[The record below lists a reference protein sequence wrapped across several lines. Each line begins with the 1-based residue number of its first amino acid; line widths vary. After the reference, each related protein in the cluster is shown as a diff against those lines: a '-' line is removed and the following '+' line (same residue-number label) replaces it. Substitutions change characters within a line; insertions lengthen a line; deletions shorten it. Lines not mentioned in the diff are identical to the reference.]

1 MNSKTDA
8 DNKSISKEIF
18 FPNDEIG
25 VSGKIGDGVFKKEDK
40 IMSIWNKV
48 KELSLKIKEYF
59 KRIGEWI
66 VKQYSKFLPK

>member
-1 MNSKTDA
+1 
-8 DNKSISKEIF
+8 
-18 FPNDEIG
+18 
-25 VSGKIGDGVFKKEDK
+25 
-40 IMSIWNKV
+40 MSIWNKE

>member
-40 IMSIWNKV
+40 ICSALV
-48 KELSLKIKEYF
+48 
-59 KRIGEWI
+59 GTA
-66 VKQYSKFLPK
+66 KQSGSYISVSAMKGRYYPRLVT